1 MKETLT
7 PGAIEGRITAPAS
20 KSYAQR
26 ALAAALLVPRSN
38 DPARWSE
45 LRNMGLCND
54 TSAALDVIRRLGAEV
69 LIDRDTYR
77 VQGGFLRQSPT
88 ELNIGEAGL
97 SARLFTPIA
106 AQSPRPITVS
116 GHGSILK
123 RPVATTMT
131 APLHALG
138 ATVRC
143 TGDGYLPLT
152 VCGPL
157 RGGTVEVDGSLS
169 SQFITGLLMASP
181 LSAEDTHLVVRQPKS
196 IPYLAMT
203 LEVLRAFGIS
213 VSHAADYTEFII
225 RGSQQ
230 YQPATYS
237 VEGDW
242 SGASCLLVAGA
253 VASAV
258 GSGVTVDNLNPRSL
272 QADRAMVDALTRAGA
287 TMEQTGVDEVT
298 SMEKDAAKLWFTSL
312 TSGIVVGIDKI
323 IMLIA
328 LVVFRIGWWATIYC
342 QQILLGMLTIFGP
355 IQWAFSLLPKW
366 EGAWAKWLT
375 RYLTVHFYGAM
386 LYFVGFYVLLLF
398 DIVLCIQV
406 ENLTAITASEQTM
419 AAYLQNSFFSAG
431 YLMAASIVALKCLNL
446 VPDLA
451 AWMIPEGDTAFST
464 RNFGEGVAQ
473 QAKMT
478 ATGAIGTMTR

>member
-1 MKETLT
+1 MCM
-7 PGAIEGRITAPAS
+7 
-20 KSYAQR
+20 
-26 ALAAALLVPRSN
+26 ALAALFSIV
-38 DPARWSE
+38 
-45 LRNMGLCND
+45 M
-54 TSAALDVIRRLGAEV
+54 AAGIAYKMMVKQEPLDVMKLFRPLAVSIIICWWYPPADTGMAGSRNNWCFLDFLSYIPNCIGSYTHDLYEAEASQIADRFEEV
-69 LIDRDTYR
+69 QQLIHVRDT
-77 VQGGFLRQSPT
+77 
-88 ELNIGEAGL
+88 
-97 SARLFTPIA
+97 
-106 AQSPRPITVS
+106 
-116 GHGSILK
+116 
-123 RPVATTMT
+123 M
-131 APLHALG
+131 
-138 ATVRC
+138 
-143 TGDGYLPLT
+143 
-152 VCGPL
+152 
-157 RGGTVEVDGSLS
+157 
-169 SQFITGLLMASP
+169 
-181 LSAEDTHLVVRQPKS
+181 
-196 IPYLAMT
+196 
-203 LEVLRAFGIS
+203 
-213 VSHAADYTEFII
+213 YT
-225 RGSQQ
+225 
-230 YQPATYS
+230 
-237 VEGDW
+237 
-242 SGASCLLVAGA
+242 
-253 VASAV
+253 
-258 GSGVTVDNLNPRSL
+258 NL
-272 QADRAMVDALTRAGA
+272 QAQADVAHTGTSDPNLIEA

-312 TSGIVVGIDKI
+312 TAGVIVGIDKI

-355 IQWAFSLLPKW
+355 IQWAFSILPKW

-398 DIVLCIQV
+398 DIVLCIRI

-478 ATGAIGTMTR
+478 ATGGLGGIMR